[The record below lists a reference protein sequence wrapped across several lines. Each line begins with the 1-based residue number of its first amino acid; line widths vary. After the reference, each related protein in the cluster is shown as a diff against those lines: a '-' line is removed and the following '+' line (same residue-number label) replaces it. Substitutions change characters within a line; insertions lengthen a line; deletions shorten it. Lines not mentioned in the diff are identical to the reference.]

1 MIITVITAT
10 VIISTNYVKKIKLH
24 TKAIYQFYL
33 MIENIEILLSHNNI
47 DIEEIFKILSLNNN
61 YNLLNFINKICE
73 NMKND
78 KNILNELNILQ
89 INNNKFFNNEE
100 KETIINF
107 FSLLGKSDLNGQII
121 HCRTYKEIFKK
132 KLKESEVKEVT
143 ECKSSGI
150 LIFGLGF
157 LIVILI
163 I

>member
-1 MIITVITAT
+1 MIITVITVT
-10 VIISTNYVKKIKLH
+10 VIISTNYIRKIKLH
-24 TKAIYQFYL
+24 TKAINQFYL

-47 DIEEIFKILSLNNN
+47 NIEEIFKILSLNNN
-61 YNLLNFINKICE
+61 YNLLNFINKIYE

-78 KNILNELNILQ
+78 KNILSESNILQ
-89 INNNKFFNNEE
+89 IKNNKYFNNDE
-100 KETIINF
+100 KETIINY

-132 KLKESEVKEVT
+132 KLKESELKEKT

-150 LIFGLGF
+150 LIFGIGF